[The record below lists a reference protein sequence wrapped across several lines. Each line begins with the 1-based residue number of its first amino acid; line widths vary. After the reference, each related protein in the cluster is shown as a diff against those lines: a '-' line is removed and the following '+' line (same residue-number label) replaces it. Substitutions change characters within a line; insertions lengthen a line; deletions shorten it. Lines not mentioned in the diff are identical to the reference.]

1 MEKMDMKR
9 YYKSEDKNEV
19 KPAKVLQG
27 KIKSGKEKTKHNSFE
42 ASIIGRASRNANS
55 SRDFSLGF
63 TDNDL
68 ARDNIAND
76 LDLTAAD
83 MQDLRG

>member
-19 KPAKVLQG
+19 KPAKVLQSNV
-27 KIKSGKEKTKHNSFE
+27 KNKMKRAKHNSLE
-42 ASIIGRASRNANS
+42 ASIISRSKKNINS

-68 ARDNIAND
+68 AMDNIAND

-83 MQDLRG
+83 IEDLRG